1 VIILTLVA
9 GRVAVAHHATSTPL
23 RRPRVKR
30 SILVLCLLLVSLL
43 VSQMAGATT
52 GFQLGVPRTNVPND
66 PHVSGMRLSFIWGKN
81 SKTEGFDLG
90 VLSMSE
96 TGTFS
101 GLALVGGVS
110 KITGRMDGGV
120 AFALINY
127 HTGSDSGVNGAFIN
141 ILNETGEAFNTG
153 FVIIAKGN
161 TNVDLGG
168 VNVSKS
174 SNAQIGFINVTKRI
188 KTFQFGFINMAQN
201 GFLPI
206 FPIFNFPK

>member
-1 VIILTLVA
+1 M
-9 GRVAVAHHATSTPL
+9 
-23 RRPRVKR
+23 KR
-30 SILVLCLLLVSLL
+30 SILILALVLCSNV
-43 VSQMAGATT
+43 AGATT
-52 GFQLGVPRTNVPND
+52 GFQLGVPNTNVPND
-66 PHVSGMRLSFIWGKN
+66 PHVTGMRLSFIWGKN
-81 SKTEGFDLG
+81 SRTEGFDLG

-96 TGTFS
+96 TSTFS

-120 AFALINY
+120 AFSLINY

-141 ILNETGEAFNTG
+141 ILNDTVGAFNTG
-153 FVIIAKGN
+153 FVIIAKGS

-188 KTFQFGFINMAQN
+188 KTFQFGFINMAEN

-206 FPIFNFPK
+206 FPVFNFPK